1 MAVRRLL
8 GWPDPGQVALS
19 ALIGIL
25 LAFYAARFLLPLLA
39 PQAPRADDFQ
49 DYLFAAHQ
57 IAAGGDPYANFI
69 RNHVPWDWSL
79 SSGYLYP
86 PAFAVTLIPLT
97 WVSNDIAVRLWLFL
111 IQAAV
116 VASLV
121 IVYRVIGGP
130 RRAELLAIVAVL
142 TTFFPL
148 ANSVYAGAMNSLLL
162 LLLAGAWACWQRRQD
177 LAGGVL
183 VGTAA
188 IFKLFPLALLPY
200 LVWRRHWKL
209 IGALWLTGAAGLGA
223 GLIVTSLDHNIYYF
237 RDMLP
242 HLAAGTGYRE
252 NQSLAGFTARIC
264 QPSTADA
271 GGGAGWC
278 GRVLDWPLT
287 LGLLFIVLRVTSRTS
302 RSGLEFALAI
312 SALPLVSSVTW
323 SFHLVILILPIA
335 LLIRLAFSGALSRT
349 AGRFLIAAWLCFS
362 VLPGLH
368 YLLIVHPLPHWPGL
382 LDVVLVGVTRLASEA
397 YFIGTVIVFA
407 SIWVALRNERQLQTA
422 AQTPALAA

>member
-1 MAVRRLL
+1 MPVRRLL

-19 ALIGIL
+19 GLIGIL

-49 DYLFAAHQ
+49 DYLFAAQQ

-69 RNHVPWDWSL
+69 HNHVPWDWSL

-97 WVSNDIAVRLWLFL
+97 WVSNDLAVRIWLFL

-116 VASLV
+116 LASLV
-121 IVYRVIGGP
+121 MIYRSIGVP
-130 RRAELLAIVAVL
+130 RRAEVLAVVAVL

-148 ANSVYAGAMNSLLL
+148 ANTVLAGTMNSILLL
-162 LLLAGAWACWQRRQD
+162 LLTAGWAGWLRRRD
-177 LAGGVL
+177 VLTGAL
-183 VGTAA
+183 VGVAA
-188 IFKLFPLALLPY
+188 VFKLFPLALLPY

-209 IGALWLTGAAGLGA
+209 VAALCLTGVGGLA
-223 GLIVTSLDHNIYYF
+223 VGLVVTSLDHNIYYF

-271 GGGAGWC
+271 GGSAGWC
-278 GRVLDWPLT
+278 GRLLDWPLI
-287 LGLLFIVLRVTSRTS
+287 LLLLAIVLRATSRAA
-302 RSGLEFALAI
+302 RSGLEFALAV
-312 SALPLVSSVTW
+312 SALPLISSVTW

-335 LLIRLAFSGALSRT
+335 LLIRLAFTGALSRA
-349 AGRFLIAAWLCFS
+349 AGRVLIAAWLCFS
-362 VLPGLH
+362 VLPAFH
-368 YLLIVHPLPHWPGL
+368 YLLIVHPLPHWPGV
-382 LDVVLVGVTRLASEA
+382 LDVMPMGLTRLTGEA
-397 YFIGTVIVFA
+397 YFIGTVIIFA
-407 SIWVALRNERQLQTA
+407 SVWVALRNERRTETA
-422 AQTPALAA
+422 DRIGALAA